1 MNAPNREEIMK
12 ALACHAD
19 TTKACAEECPYS
31 HGSTDDVLCS
41 EALARDALKLIE
53 TLIEENKGMRLL
65 IEWAEECDFGYDN
78 IPEEYEKY
86 KGIVENMGY
95 IEGLIY
101 IGIQEAKEADDA

>member
-1 MNAPNREEIMK
+1 MNAPNREKIMK

-19 TTKACAEECPYS
+19 TSKGCAEECQYIKVRTP
-31 HGSTDDVLCS
+31 GVLCS

-101 IGIQEAKEADDA
+101 IGIQEAKEAADA